1 MGIASTQ
8 HHSRFPSSIVCSSST
23 TLSAFPPPF
32 FFSFLSFVVRIK
44 KGKKKNWRTSP
55 FHIEYYPTLLFHS
68 TLVLVVPVD
77 NDEVSLQWPASSHLL
92 ARTCPSGGWAA
103 LFVWDLMDPM
113 RFGGCIVLFIS
124 ANYNG
129 IWAETNCL
137 YVVNWSTGGS
147 FDSSFWLFSFA
158 DIREWAQI
166 IIRWA
171 IMAQNPASDVEKKV
185 KTGPKPS

>member
-55 FHIEYYPTLLFHS
+55 FHIEDYPTLLFHS

-77 NDEVSLQWPASSHLL
+77 NDEVSLQWPSSSHLL

-103 LFVWDLMDPM
+103 LFVCLCEIQWIQWDSAVASCCLSPQTIMEFELKQIVYMLLIDRPADLLIPH
-113 RFGGCIVLFIS
+113 FGCFLLQIS
-124 ANYNG
+124 
-129 IWAETNCL
+129 ESEPRL
-137 YVVNWSTGGS
+137 
-147 FDSSFWLFSFA
+147 
-158 DIREWAQI
+158 
-166 IIRWA
+166 
-171 IMAQNPASDVEKKV
+171 
-185 KTGPKPS
+185 